1 MKNDGSGG
9 LNEHIMKKCHTGAK
23 LKSMEM
29 EISDGFLV
37 HLITS
42 YLLPQF
48 SPFTINYNAMKSKVG
63 H

>member
-42 YLLPQF
+42 YLLP
-48 SPFTINYNAMKSKVG
+48 
-63 H
+63 